1 MSGRWNRRQLLGAT
15 FGLAATGSLGA
26 LVPGAARGAAPDVTG
41 APGATGVQAA
51 TAAAAVPAGGA
62 TTLVVVH
69 DSRHAASLRH
79 AAALA
84 PRAARLLDARE
95 DLARQWYG
103 ELRARAERAPLALAG
118 MTSWSDFLVLRGC
131 AAECGL
137 RAATHE
143 LVRNVD
149 GSGRTLV
156 RWQIGRQLA

>member
-15 FGLAATGSLGA
+15 LGLAAAAGLDTLA
-26 LVPGAARGAAPDVTG
+26 PLAPRAARTARTAAP
-41 APGATGVQAA
+41 AS
-51 TAAAAVPAGGA
+51 AAAAGDDA
-62 TTLVVVH
+62 LLIVVQ

-95 DLARQWYG
+95 DLARLWYG
-103 ELRARAERAPLALAG
+103 GLRAHAERAPLALAG

-143 LVRNVD
+143 LLRNVD

-156 RWQIGRQLA
+156 RWRIGRTLA